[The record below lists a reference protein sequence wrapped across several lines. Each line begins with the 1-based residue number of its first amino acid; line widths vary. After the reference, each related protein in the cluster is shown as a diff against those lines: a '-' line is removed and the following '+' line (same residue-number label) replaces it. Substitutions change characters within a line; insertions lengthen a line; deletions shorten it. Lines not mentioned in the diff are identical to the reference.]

1 MKKFL
6 LSFAALTAVSMGVMA
21 SETVATLAFSTS
33 NTAQTSVSSYTDTW
47 TTTVDGYGYSITGF
61 NNNKNAW
68 AYVKCGR
75 KTNASV
81 ASIVNTSAFSASI
94 DEIILSAKS
103 NTATNPGVNSAKIY
117 VLDNAEDAN
126 ADAVATYD
134 FTDDFNALTNA
145 QADVKVALTSPVAN
159 RYYKI
164 VIDMPNTYTANGQYW
179 LYSVKY
185 NGTGGV
191 ELKDPEIKFPASEY
205 SAEIG
210 KAFESPKATS
220 LSSGAITYS
229 SSNTKAATVDAATG
243 EVTLLFPGTTEI
255 TATVAGDGTYKA
267 DDAVYTL
274 VVTDPSSIYAS
285 AMGDDFTFEDEEE
298 FEAWK
303 HDSTYGLKA
312 SGYASGASNV
322 SDSYAI
328 SPVIDL
334 TSCKNITL
342 NFKQALNNFKV
353 SGSNIELS
361 EAVKYC
367 TVAVR
372 EEGATSWTDLGSVTA
387 AEGTGSWTFYDND
400 PVDLNAYAGKKIQV
414 AFRYTSETTC
424 AGTWE
429 LNSIMVSGEKDTNA
443 VDAIEIEEND
453 APVEYYNLQG
463 VRVANPENGLYIK
476 RQGDKVSKVIL

>member
-6 LSFAALTAVSMGVMA
+6 LSLAALTAVSMGAMA
-21 SETVATLAFSTS
+21 SETVATLTFSTS

-61 NNNKNAW
+61 NNNKNGW
-68 AYVKCGR
+68 DYVKCGR

-81 ASIVNTSAFSASI
+81 ASIVNTVAFSASI

-134 FTDDFNALTNA
+134 FTDDFNALTNS

-164 VIDMPNTYTANGQYW
+164 VIDMPSTYSGNGQYW

-205 SAEIG
+205 SAELG
-210 KAFESPKATS
+210 KTFESPKATS
-220 LSSGAITYS
+220 LSSGAITYT
-229 SSNTKAATVDAATG
+229 SSNTKVASVDATTG
-243 EVTLLFPGTTEI
+243 EVAIKFVGTAEI
-255 TATVAGDGTYKA
+255 TATVAGDGVYKA
-267 DDAVYTL
+267 ADAVYTL
-274 VVTDPSSIYAS
+274 TVTDPNSFFAS
-285 AMGDDFTFEDEEE
+285 EMGVDFTFEDEGE
-298 FEAWK
+298 FEPWS
-303 HDSTYGLKA
+303 HDNSYGLKA
-312 SGYASGASNV
+312 TGYASYASNE
-322 SDSYAI
+322 SDSYAV

-334 TSCKNITL
+334 TSASKATL
-342 NFKQALNNFKV
+342 TFQQALNNFKV
-353 SGSNIELS
+353 DGSNIALS

-367 TVAVR
+367 TLAVR
-372 EEGATSWTDLGSVTA
+372 EDGATSWNDLGSVTA
-387 AEGTGSWTFYDND
+387 AEGTGSWTFYAND
-400 PVDLNAYAGKKIQV
+400 PVDLSAYAGKKIQV
-414 AFRYTSETTC
+414 AFHYTSETTC

-429 LNSIMVSGEKDTNA
+429 LNSILVSGEKNTNS
-443 VDAIEIEEND
+443 VDAIQIEEND